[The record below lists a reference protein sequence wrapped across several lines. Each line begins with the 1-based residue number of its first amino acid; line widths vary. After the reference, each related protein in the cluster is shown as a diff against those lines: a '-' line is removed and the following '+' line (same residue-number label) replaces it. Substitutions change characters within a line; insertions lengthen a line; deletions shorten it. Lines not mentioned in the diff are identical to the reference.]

1 MKKKATPQM
10 LRLKEGELVK
20 YGSNEYAITKIVD
33 LERVLAKNLDSG
45 KSEVIEI
52 RYLAPYA
59 PEEEEKSGEIKG
71 VDLETIP
78 ERDWAIARHTLEI
91 IKPLLRRRE
100 RGSAVADKIAEEA
113 GVSRATLY
121 RWLAY
126 YRNTG
131 LLSSLLP
138 AKRGGGQG
146 KSRLSEEVEAVIQD
160 RIENFYLTKQQPSIN
175 DTIEEV
181 RRLCFNAKLPLPH
194 AHTIRKRIKAIEER
208 ERIVRRRGQRTAE
221 QMFDPVEGTVPDAE
235 WPLAMTQIDHTP
247 LPVMVVDEKTR
258 MEIGKPWVT
267 FGIDVDSRVVQG
279 MYLTLE
285 PPSAMSAGLCLV
297 HAILPKEKWLDELGV
312 KVDWPC
318 WGVMGILHMDNA
330 REFRGD
336 MLKVACDEYNIDL
349 QLRPVKKPRYGGH
362 IERLMG
368 TASQALKKVQGSTI
382 SDPKER
388 GDNYDP
394 QADAVM
400 TLHDLEKWL
409 VLFVARYHHRR
420 HGGIGMT
427 PLQKYTEGLLGGNG
441 RPPRGLPARRLDEE
455 KIRLDFMPFVERTIQ
470 PYGVVIDDIYYF
482 SDVLRR
488 WINAPDPEN
497 PKASRVFRF
506 KRDPRDISQLYF
518 FGPDSR
524 RYFAISYRDL
534 GKPPI
539 SLYELRGARK
549 AAKDAGYKEIDEQ
562 IIFEFV
568 NKMRDIEDKA
578 AEKTR
583 KARRDQQRRANNEKA
598 RKKTKKELAKTIAT
612 AEPAMPTEI
621 PGYNPDPDSFFEED

>member
-1 MKKKATPQM
+1 MKKKDAPQM

-20 YGSNEYAITKIVD
+20 YGSDEYAITKIVD

-52 RYLAPYA
+52 RHLAPYA
-59 PEEEEKSGEIKG
+59 PEDEDESEEIRE
-71 VDLETIP
+71 VDLESIP

-121 RWLAY
+121 RWLRD

-138 AKRGGGQG
+138 ARRSGGRG
-146 KSRLSEEVEAVIQD
+146 KSRLPEEIEAIIQD
-160 RIENFYLTKQQPSIN
+160 RIENYYLTDQQPSIT

-181 RRLCFNAKLPLPH
+181 RRLCFNAKLQLPH

-208 ERIVRRRGQRTAE
+208 ERISRRRGRRVAE
-221 QMFDPVEGTVPDAE
+221 EIFDPIEGSVPDAE

-247 LPVMVVDEKTR
+247 LPIMVVDEMTR
-258 MEIGKPWVT
+258 REIGKPWVT
-267 FGIDVDSRVVQG
+267 FAIDVNSRVVQG

-368 TASQALKKVQGSTI
+368 TASQGLKKVKGATFSN
-382 SDPKER
+382 PKEK
-388 GDNYDP
+388 GDYDA
-394 QADAVM
+394 QANAVM
-400 TLHDLEKWL
+400 TLHELEQWL
-409 VLFVARYHHRR
+409 VLFLGKYHHRK

-455 KIRLDFMPFVERTIQ
+455 KIRLDFMPFVERTVQ
-470 PYGVVIDDIYYF
+470 PYGVVVDDIYYF

-488 WINAPDPEN
+488 WVNAPDLDN
-497 PKASRVFRF
+497 PKASRMFRF

-518 FGPDSR
+518 FDPDNR
-524 RYFAISYRDL
+524 RYWTIPYRDL

-549 AAKDAGYKEIDEQ
+549 AAKEAGYKEIDERV
-562 IIFEFV
+562 IFEFV
-568 NKMRDIEDKA
+568 NKMRDIEDHA

-612 AEPAMPTEI
+612 AQPTMPSEI
-621 PGYNPDPDSFFEED
+621 PGYNPDPDAFFEED

>member
-1 MKKKATPQM
+1 MKKKDAPQM

-20 YGSNEYAITKIVD
+20 YGSNEYAITKVVD

-52 RYLAPYA
+52 RHLAPYA
-59 PEEEEKSGEIKG
+59 LEDEDKSEEIRGD
-71 VDLETIP
+71 DLESIP

-121 RWLAY
+121 RWLRD

-138 AKRGGGQG
+138 ARRSGGRG
-146 KSRLSEEVEAVIQD
+146 KSRLPEEIEAIIQD
-160 RIENFYLTKQQPSIN
+160 RIENYYLTDQQPSIT

-181 RRLCFNAKLPLPH
+181 RRLCFNAKLQLPH

-208 ERIVRRRGQRTAE
+208 ERISRRRGRRVAE
-221 QMFDPVEGTVPDAE
+221 EMFDPIEGSVPDAE

-247 LPVMVVDEKTR
+247 LPIMVVDEMTR
-258 MEIGKPWVT
+258 REIGKPWVT
-267 FGIDVDSRVVQG
+267 FAIDVNSRVVQG

-368 TASQALKKVQGSTI
+368 TASQGLKKVKGATFSGP
-382 SDPKER
+382 DEKGE
-388 GDNYDP
+388 DDA
-394 QADAVM
+394 QANAVM
-400 TLHDLEKWL
+400 TLHELEQWL
-409 VLFVARYHHRR
+409 VLFLGKYHHRK
-420 HGGIGMT
+420 HGGIGMS

-470 PYGVVIDDIYYF
+470 PYGVVVDDIYYF
-482 SDVLRR
+482 SDVLRK
-488 WINAPDPEN
+488 WINAPDPDN
-497 PKASRVFRF
+497 PKASRIFRF
-506 KRDPRDISQLYF
+506 KRDPRDIGQLYF
-518 FGPDSR
+518 FDPDSR
-524 RYFAISYRDL
+524 RYWTIPYRDL

-549 AAKDAGYKEIDEQ
+549 AAKEAGYKEIDEQ
-562 IIFEFV
+562 VIFEFV
-568 NKMRDIEDKA
+568 NKMRDIEDRA

-612 AEPAMPTEI
+612 AQPAMPSEI
-621 PGYNPDPDSFFEED
+621 PDYNPDPDAFFEED